1 MLRTTNLARD
11 QTSGREGEIVTREIL
26 DVVAEYFGPY
36 LTPVLFV
43 FVAVLLAD
51 RLLDLFY
58 DALYLRGR
66 RR

>member
-1 MLRTTNLARD
+1 MVRTTNLARD

-36 LTPVLFV
+36 LGPVVFV

-51 RLLDLFY
+51 RLVDLIY
-58 DALYLRGR
+58 DAADVR
-66 RR
+66 RRR